1 MKTNR
6 ILIITAGLFILAG
19 AVIAG
24 IALMLTARSSEQN
37 ARMETYEVTKKISN
51 VNIDVDMSDIKIMPV
66 MGTDK
71 ITLTYFTDDTNKYD
85 ISEDNGTLS
94 VKYVKFNKEKAKWYD
109 YYFSFDFGRDHDVI
123 LQVPQN
129 FRADLLLHA
138 DYGDIEVT
146 DMSGDSMNIHTSYG
160 DLDITGCKF
169 KAMECATDYGDI
181 DIERS
186 QSDTFNCSTDFGS
199 IDVTDMVGKM
209 TCITDY
215 GDIELERIAG
225 ESITLD
231 TACGDIEGTI
241 DGREANYTIN
251 AQTNLGDKNVQSRA
265 GGEKR
270 LDVKTDMG
278 DIDIIFL
285 K

>member
-37 ARMETYEVTKKISN
+37 ARMETYEVTEKISN

-199 IDVTDMVGKM
+199 IDVTDTAGKIN
-209 TCITDY
+209 CGTDY
-215 GDIELERIAG
+215 GDIEFERISG
-225 ESITLD
+225 SSIVMD
-231 TACGDIEGTI
+231 TSCGDIEGTI
-241 DGREANYTIN
+241 DGREADYTIN

>member
-94 VKYVKFNKEKAKWYD
+94 VKYMRFNKEKAKWYD

-199 IDVTDMVGKM
+199 IDVTDMVGKIN
-209 TCITDY
+209 CGTDY
-215 GDIELERIAG
+215 GDIEFERISG
-225 ESITLD
+225 SSIVMD
-231 TACGDIEGTI
+231 TSCGDIEGTI
-241 DGREANYTIN
+241 DGREADYTIN

>member
-37 ARMETYEVTKKISN
+37 ARMETYEVTEKISN

-94 VKYVKFNKEKAKWYD
+94 VKYMRFNKEKAKWYD

-199 IDVTDMVGKM
+199 IDVTDTAGKIN
-209 TCITDY
+209 CGTDY
-215 GDIELERIAG
+215 GDIEFERISGA
-225 ESITLD
+225 SIVMD
-231 TACGDIEGTI
+231 TSCGDIEGTI
-241 DGREANYTIN
+241 DGREADYTIN

>member
-37 ARMETYEVTKKISN
+37 ARMETYEVTEKISN
-51 VNIDVDMSDIKIMPV
+51 VNIDVNMSDIKIMPV

-94 VKYVKFNKEKAKWYD
+94 VKYVKFNKEKVKWYD
-109 YYFSFDFGRDHDVI
+109 YYFSFDFSRDHDVI
-123 LQVPQN
+123 LQVPKN

-199 IDVTDMVGKM
+199 IDVTDTAGKIN
-209 TCITDY
+209 CGTDY
-215 GDIELERIAG
+215 GDIEFERISGA
-225 ESITLD
+225 SIVMD
-231 TACGDIEGTI
+231 TSCGDIEGTI
-241 DGREANYTIN
+241 DGREADYTIN

>member
-37 ARMETYEVTKKISN
+37 ARMKTYEVTEKISN
-51 VNIDVDMSDIKIMPV
+51 VNIDVNMSDIKIMPV

-109 YYFSFDFGRDHDVI
+109 YYFSFDFSRDHDVI

-199 IDVTDMVGKM
+199 IDVTDTAGKIN
-209 TCITDY
+209 CGTDY
-215 GDIELERIAG
+215 GDIEFERISGA
-225 ESITLD
+225 SIVMD
-231 TACGDIEGTI
+231 TSCGDIEGTI
-241 DGREANYTIN
+241 DGREADYTIN